1 MRCRLDTAYTDARA
15 AALAW
20 DLGGPL
26 RLALAT
32 MTVPVPGGVV
42 ELRVL
47 GGSHQVAVTLGGTS
61 CSETVACGGTPPGLP
76 AVSERALPGLRYR
89 FRSRVERLAP
99 DVLARRAEV
108 VLHRIGDD
116 RRGLV
121 GMFPGSP
128 HALTAL
134 LVRAPAGGVA
144 WRTWHL
150 YPQAGEVVVTT
161 SQVQR
166 R

>member
-1 MRCRLDTAYTDARA
+1 MRCRLDTAYADARA
-15 AALAW
+15 DALAW

-61 CSETVACGGTPPGLP
+61 CSETVACDGTRSGLP

-89 FRSRVERLAP
+89 FQSRVERLPP
-99 DVLARRAEV
+99 DLLARRADV
-108 VLHRIGDD
+108 VLRRIGDD
-116 RRGLV
+116 RCGLV
-121 GMFPGSP
+121 GVFPGSP

-134 LVRAPAGGVA
+134 LVRALAGRVT

-161 SQVQR
+161 SLVER